1 MLASNRASVKVP
13 VTSGG
18 FTMISRGR
26 EKHRVFVEVWGE
38 GQITTLRVTCQKTGR
53 EWFFDTFNGN
63 LRRGFD
69 AEKKIPNY
77 ELPAIEF
84 ITPARPDPSPSQLPI
99 SSRKYEDWVMVGGCP
114 YLVPSNEPDP
124 DDFIYDD
131 NEPSDLSRYSEPAT
145 DPMTWQEF

>member
-1 MLASNRASVKVP
+1 MLTSNPVSVKVP
-13 VTSGG
+13 VVSGN
-18 FTMISRGR
+18 FTMIARGR

-53 EWFFDTFNGN
+53 EWFFDTFNGK

-69 AEKKIPNY
+69 ADKKIPGC

-84 ITPARPDPSPSQLPI
+84 QPARRPAPFQPI
-99 SSRKYEDWVMVGGCP
+99 SSRKYEDWVYVGGCP

-124 DDFIYDD
+124 DDFIYEDT
-131 NEPSDLSRYSEPAT
+131 EPSDSRYSEPMT
-145 DPMTWQEF
+145 EVTWQEF

>member
-1 MLASNRASVKVP
+1 MLSSNPVSVKAP
-13 VTSGG
+13 ITSGG
-18 FTMISRGR
+18 FTMVARGR

-38 GQITTLRVTCQKTGR
+38 GQETTLRVTCQKTGR
-53 EWFFDTFNGN
+53 EWFFDTFNGK

-69 AEKKIPNY
+69 AEKKIPNC

-84 ITPARPDPSPSQLPI
+84 TPIKKSFVLSPTMGFV
-99 SSRKYEDWVMVGGCP
+99 DCGGR
-114 YLVPSNEPDP
+114 YYSVPSNEPP
-124 DDFIYDD
+124 DDGFIYDD

>member
-1 MLASNRASVKVP
+1 MLASNCASVKSP
-13 VTSGG
+13 ILSGN
-18 FTMISRGR
+18 FTRVARGQ
-26 EKHRVFVEVWGE
+26 KHLVSLEVGGE
-38 GQITTLRVTCQKTGR
+38 GQITTLRVTCQQTGK
-53 EWFFDTFNGN
+53 EWFFDTFNGK

-69 AEKKIPNY
+69 AEKKIPNC

-84 ITPARPDPSPSQLPI
+84 ITPARPTPSQLPI

-114 YLVPSNEPDP
+114 YLVPSNEPD

-131 NEPSDLSRYSEPAT
+131 DEPSDLSRYSEPAT

>member
-13 VTSGG
+13 VVSGN
-18 FTMISRGR
+18 FTMIAKGQ
-26 EKHRVFVEVWGE
+26 KHRVSLEVWGE

-69 AEKKIPNY
+69 AEKKIPNC
-77 ELPAIEF
+77 ELPEIEF
-84 ITPARPDPSPSQLPI
+84 ITPARLTPSPSQLPI

-114 YLVPSNEPDP
+114 YLVPLNEPDP